1 MVWREDMK
9 TLKADEPFESEYANY
24 SHSTDFNS
32 PRLKPMNVVAVL
44 PKHRYRCYEFYK
56 RLFDFLFPLLAL
68 IVLLPLL
75 IVVAVLIW
83 FEDRGPAIYTQK
95 RVGKNGKEF
104 VMYKFRSMCLDAD
117 EKLKDLQQLNEK
129 DGPVFK
135 MTDDPR
141 VTRIGRIIR
150 KYSIDEL
157 PQLFNILKG
166 EMSIVGPRPPLPN
179 EVKQYSSYQMHRLDV
194 TPGLTCYWQISG
206 RSNIN
211 FEKWIELDM
220 RYIRERSIWTDFKI
234 ILKTVPAVL
243 FGYGAY

>member
-1 MVWREDMK
+1 MK

-24 SHSTDFNS
+24 SHSTDLNN

-56 RLFDFLFPLLAL
+56 RLFDFLFSLLAL

-75 IVVAVLIW
+75 IIVAVLIW

-95 RVGKNGKEF
+95 RVGKDGKEF

-117 EKLKDLQQLNEK
+117 EKLKDLQQFNEK

-141 VTRIGRIIR
+141 VTKIGRFIR
-150 KYSIDEL
+150 KNSIDEL

-166 EMSIVGPRPPLPN
+166 DMSIVGPRPPLLN
-179 EVKQYSSYQMHRLDV
+179 EVAQYTDYQMHRLDV
-194 TPGLTCYWQISG
+194 KPGLTCYWQISG
-206 RSNIN
+206 RSDLGFDEWIRLDIKYIN
-211 FEKWIELDM
+211 
-220 RYIRERSIWTDFKI
+220 ERNLWTDFKI
-234 ILKTVPAVL
+234 TLNTIPAVL
-243 FGYGAY
+243 LGRGAY

>member
-9 TLKADEPFESEYANY
+9 TLKADEPFESEYANC
-24 SHSTDFNS
+24 SHSTDLNS

-44 PKHRYRCYEFYK
+44 PKRRYHCYEFYK
-56 RLFDFLFPLLAL
+56 RLFDFLFSLLAL

-83 FEDRGPAIYTQK
+83 FEDRGPVIYTQK

-117 EKLKDLQQLNEK
+117 QKLKDLQQFNEK

-141 VTRIGRIIR
+141 VTKIGRIIR
-150 KYSIDEL
+150 KFSIDEL

-166 EMSIVGPRPPLPN
+166 EMSLVGPRPPLPN

-206 RSNIN
+206 RSNVN
-211 FEKWIELDM
+211 FEKWVELDM
-220 RYIRERSIWTDFKI
+220 KYINERSLWTDLKI

-243 FGYGAY
+243 SGYGAY